1 MSFRIILM
9 VAGVAI
15 GGANLANTI
24 AKRQGEPAKAEPVAA
39 AVATPAASNAA
50 APAARIVAL
59 KADRRGHFATDLGV
73 NNQFVKALVDT
84 GASVVAFSH
93 EDALKA
99 GIRPKPGDYTVPMQT
114 ANGIVRAAKAR
125 IPEMRLQGIVVR
137 DVEATIMP
145 PGALHITLLGMS
157 FLKRLKSFE
166 MNGSTLVL
174 RQ

>member
-15 GGANLANTI
+15 GGANLAHTI
-24 AKRQGEPAKAEPVAA
+24 AKRQNEPEKPEPVVLAA
-39 AVATPAASNAA
+39 ATSAATS
-50 APAARIVAL
+50 AARVVAL
-59 KADRRGHFATDLGV
+59 QADRRGHFATDLGV

-99 GIRPKPGDYTVPMQT
+99 GIRPKPGDYTVRMQT
-114 ANGIVRAAKAR
+114 ANGIVHAAKAR

-145 PGALHITLLGMS
+145 PGALNITLLGMS

-166 MNGSTLVL
+166 MNGNTLVL

>member
-1 MSFRIILM
+1 MSLRIILM

-24 AKRQGEPAKAEPVAA
+24 ANKQSEPKSPPVQVASA
-39 AVATPAASNAA
+39 NMATPTG
-50 APAARIVAL
+50 RVVAL
-59 KADRRGHFATDLGV
+59 QADRRGHFATDLSV

-99 GIRPKPGDYTVPMQT
+99 GIRPKPGDYVIPMQT

-125 IPEMRLQGIVVR
+125 IPEVRLQGIVVR

-145 PGALHITLLGMS
+145 PGALNITLLGMS

-166 MNGSTLVL
+166 MNGNTLVL
-174 RQ
+174 KQ

>member
-24 AKRQGEPAKAEPVAA
+24 ANKQAEPKAQPVQVASA
-39 AVATPAASNAA
+39 NMATPAA
-50 APAARIVAL
+50 RVVAL
-59 KADRRGHFATDLGV
+59 QADRRGHFATDLSV

-99 GIRPKPGDYTVPMQT
+99 GIRPKPGDYIIPMQT

-125 IPEMRLQGIVVR
+125 IPEVRLQGIVVR

-145 PGALHITLLGMS
+145 PGALNITLLGMS

-166 MNGSTLVL
+166 MNGNTLVL
-174 RQ
+174 KQ